1 MADRNAVAA
10 HQDLLYQEAHDL
22 LTLRFFQSVGSGAQ
36 PYVELGESF
45 HQAEVPGLIGGSHF
59 QRL

>member
-10 HQDLLYQEAHDL
+10 HQDFLYQETHDP
-22 LTLRFFQSVGSGAQ
+22 LTLRFFQRVGSGAQ
-36 PYVELGESF
+36 PCVELGESF
-45 HQAEVPGLIGGSHF
+45 HQAEVPGLVGGRHL